1 MLFDYLFSVI
11 MIKGFLVTIILLLV
25 SIYHA
30 DAFLPA
36 QPWRTSRR
44 DDVVTSLRV
53 VLKRSDL
60 SPLSAQPL
68 THDEIIWK
76 LRPPP
81 GTPLSKRIL
90 LRLGANAI
98 RLEAAIRGT
107 DPPFCLCPKGG
118 QAVLEAYYQGTCI
131 KTYSVD
137 GIHPFVLTVLYVYTA
152 PYNTFPQQIGRFG
165 ITTIRGP
172 PARPIDESV
181 EQIYGID
188 LQGRHVSSAAIV
200 YMVVDEKFRS
210 RNVGTLALEVIST
223 IHSIQGCD
231 FTLLVADDDGSGKLI
246 EWYEEHGFSQAPLL
260 QDLLGSPGG
269 QYGAAMMA
277 PTSNAIDGACRIKW
291 W

>member
-1 MLFDYLFSVI
+1 MLFDYLFSI
-11 MIKGFLVTIILLLV
+11 TMIKGFVVTIILVLV
-25 SIYHA
+25 SIYHS

-36 QPWRTSRR
+36 QPQRTCSRR
-44 DDVVTSLRV
+44 DDVTTSLRV
-53 VLKRSDL
+53 VKSSSDL

-68 THDEIIWK
+68 THDEITWK

-131 KTYSVD
+131 KHVVWMES
-137 GIHPFVLTVLYVYTA
+137 IHSFVLTALYTA
-152 PYNTFPQQIGRFG
+152 PYNTFPQKIGRFG

-210 RNVGTLALEVIST
+210 RNVGTLALQVIST

-231 FTLLVADDDGSGKLI
+231 FTLLVADDDGSGKLV

-269 QYGAAMMA
+269 QYGVAMMA
-277 PTSNAIDGACRIKW
+277 PTSNVIDGTCRIKW